1 MNPVPFTIFRNAK
14 GLMAKNLTLAPDGS
28 LVKKSAAAMTDGTA
42 ETATATLAGLAK
54 LLPTLDQRAAL
65 GLGICDRAPVQV
77 VTAAA
82 LANHPEGVS
91 RTQEN
96 FHFPN
101 GPAGLYF
108 DGDTGAGQD
117 ELIEAITQVMPTFAK
132 AEKLVV
138 FSTSAGVHRIGEDKP
153 VARSKG
159 LHLYTT
165 VLDGSDIPR
174 FGKVL
179 CQRLWLAGFGHMEI
193 SKAGCLLVRQII
205 DAATFAPERIIFESA
220 PVLGEGLERRP
231 PAPVYM
237 AGCPL
242 DTSLCPDLTA
252 GEEREYERLVAEAR
266 ADKESEAQPIRDAWL
281 LARGKAISKARNISY
296 ADARKIAIKAAEGM
310 ELDGDFLL
318 NFQSFG
324 EVAVADVVKDA
335 ESLDKYDK
343 AILHDPL
350 EPDYKSPFCAI
361 LYANG
366 GTDPLVYSQAHGGQK
381 FKLPS
386 LPIYRE
392 KRDAAGAEDR
402 DAGAPDYLMQEYGQP
417 YYLAKTKRGFV
428 YGGLNEAYFAGLHGT
443 QHCELYEPNERAFFR
458 YCDQSGLFA
467 EVTPDLLKQ
476 EISSL
481 ILGMGREKRVAGLM
495 QDRNASRLAAI
506 IAQLKGIAEQRD
518 AFKKTGRVIHLANGF
533 LDLSGDGPVLLPFS
547 PDHRSR
553 NQSPIA
559 YDPEATCPRFM
570 DELILP
576 AVQPEDVAI
585 IQKYLG
591 LSLLGRNIIQ
601 RLLIL
606 DGLAGRGKSQL
617 SIVFQHLVGMVN
629 CTQLRTEHL
638 NERFELFR
646 FLRKTLL
653 AGVDVQADFLST
665 KGASVLKALVGG
677 DILDAEQKGG
687 TGCFPIEGTFAVVI
701 TCNSRLRVRLE
712 GDVGAWKRRL
722 LIVRYEAPPPTKKIP
737 DFGATLVKT
746 EGSGILNWAIAGL
759 GALLNDVERIGD
771 IALTPR
777 QAGVVDSLLAESD
790 SLRHFLNDRVER
802 FEGGDLTVHEIIETY
817 AEYCPDHGWA
827 PLPPT
832 ILQNQ
837 IEGLMLEMF
846 RTVKVQSIKR
856 DDKAARGFRNVR
868 FKEVSP

>member
-1 MNPVPFTIFRNAK
+1 MSNKVQFSIFRNAR
-14 GLMAKNLTLAPDGS
+14 GIMAKRLSLAPDGS
-28 LVKKSAAAMTDGTA
+28 LVKVSAANMTEGTS
-42 ETATATLAGLAK
+42 ETATDTLAGLAK
-54 LLPTLDQRAAL
+54 LLPVLDRQEAL
-65 GLGICDRAPVQV
+65 GLGICDRAPVQI

-82 LANHPEGVS
+82 LAKHPEAVA
-91 RTQEN
+91 RTQEH
-96 FHFPN
+96 FHFPA
-101 GPAGLYF
+101 GPALLYF
-108 DGDTGAGQD
+108 DSDTAAGQD
-117 ELIEAITQVMPTFAK
+117 ELVEAITQVLPSFAK

-138 FSTSAGVHRIGEDKP
+138 FSTSAGVHRAGEDKP

-165 VLDGSDIPR
+165 MLDGSDIPR
-174 FGKVL
+174 FGKAL
-179 CQRLWLAGFGHMEI
+179 CQRLWLAGFGHVEI

-231 PAPVYM
+231 PAPVYV

-242 DTSLCPDLTA
+242 DTSLCRDLTP
-252 GEEREYERLVAEAR
+252 GEEQEYVRLVAEAK
-266 ADKESEAQPIRDAWL
+266 AEMEPEAQPIRDAWL
-281 LARGKAISKARNISY
+281 LARGKAIVKARNIPYSE
-296 ADARKIAIKAAEGM
+296 ARSIAIKAAEGM
-310 ELDGDFLL
+310 ELEGDFVLQ
-318 NFQSFG
+318 FQEFG
-324 EVAVADVVKDA
+324 SMAVADIVKDA
-335 ESLDKYDK
+335 EALAKYDK
-343 AILHDPL
+343 AVLHDPL
-350 EPDYKSPFCAI
+350 EPDYKSPWCAI
-361 LYANG
+361 FYANG
-366 GTDPLVYSQAHGGQK
+366 GMDPVVYSQAHGGQT
-381 FKLPS
+381 FRLP
-386 LPIYRE
+386 PATVYRE
-392 KRDAAGAEDR
+392 KREAAEAEGR
-402 DAGAPDYLMQEYGQP
+402 DAGAPDYLVQEYGRP
-417 YYLAKTKRGFV
+417 YYMAKTKRGFV

-443 QHCELYEPNERAFFR
+443 QNVELYEPNERTFFR
-458 YCDQSGLFA
+458 YCEESGLFA
-467 EVTPDLLKQ
+467 EVTADLLKQ

-481 ILGMGREKRVAGLM
+481 ILGMGREKRVPGLM
-495 QDRNASRLAAI
+495 QDRNAARLAAI

-518 AFKKTGRVIHLANGF
+518 AFKKTGRFIHLANGF

-547 PDHRSR
+547 PDFRSR

-576 AVQPEDVAI
+576 AVHPEDVSI

-653 AGVDVQADFLST
+653 AGVDVQADFLSAR
-665 KGASVLKALVGG
+665 GAPVIKSLVGG
-677 DILDAEQKGG
+677 DIMDAEQKGG

-722 LIVRYEAPPPTKKIP
+722 LIVRYEAPPPAKKIP
-737 DFGATLVKT
+737 DFGAHLVKT
-746 EGSGILNWAIAGL
+746 EGSGILNWAIEGL
-759 GALLNDVERIGD
+759 GALLNDVEQIGD
-771 IALTPR
+771 IELTPR

-790 SLRHFLNDRVER
+790 SLRHFLDDQVERVE
-802 FEGGDLTVHEIIETY
+802 GADLTVHEIEEAY
-817 AEYCPDHGWA
+817 AEYCPAQGWA
-827 PLPPT
+827 PLPIT
-832 ILQNQ
+832 IIRRQ

-846 RTVKVQSIKR
+846 RTVKVNSIER
-856 DDKAARGFRNVR
+856 DGKSAKGFRNVR
-868 FKEVSP
+868 FQALP